1 MSALDHLDKLHC
13 FMAKITR
20 SADQKSQQMPIL
32 KIAKSNIDVT
42 VYMQRYLVKY
52 FENDNLSSKKCRSDK
67 SLMYSLFIF
76 TNTMSM
82 FEIYISWKIKI
93 FGYVSRKN
101 CPSFRETL
109 VKFFISLNHVTITV
123 FLNHGISRSIFY
135 FEICLIEN

>member
-1 MSALDHLDKLHC
+1 
-13 FMAKITR
+13 MAKITR

-82 FEIYISWKIKI
+82 FEIYIS
-93 FGYVSRKN
+93 
-101 CPSFRETL
+101 
-109 VKFFISLNHVTITV
+109 
-123 FLNHGISRSIFY
+123 
-135 FEICLIEN
+135 